1 MDGVLVEYMNK
12 SEKIIKEFICTP
24 KALVYNTENYKI
36 YGAEIDTIKYPDLK
50 LNDFNNVS
58 LLGNIHE
65 LGLGI
70 FYKVKA
76 EEKKDKKGRGY
87 GYHII
92 HIQRERPTNE
102 HTTRMFLSE
111 ILTYDQVKTIMENYP
126 DIVDRVINNRLN
138 DIDLKKLY
146 NIGQFRFNIIK
157 QKIEENFVFA
167 ELIEMF
173 QGLIDMKTIKKMYD
187 KYPSSQKIKEEIQR
201 EPYKSLCSLSKI
213 GFKNADSIILELD
226 KESKL
231 KKQKGEKPLIYFDF
245 DVKTSVQRAISAIEY
260 LLEENENNGHT
271 RMPIVDLRK
280 SLDKLVPECSDKLAE
295 AIKSDKLY
303 IDKESKTVSILET
316 YVTELYVAMKII
328 EGLKA
333 KNKWDEINIEDFN
346 SIGEDKLTDE
356 QFDAVKMFYENNI
369 SILNGFAGCV
379 DCDTEYFNGVEWVKI
394 SDYKNNDKVLQY
406 NKDGSSELVNPLEY
420 HKYPSDYLW
429 HFKTKYGLDQC
440 LSDEHNVYYITSK
453 NNLYHKTFKE
463 VRENHENTGFK
474 GRFITTFNYQGEGL
488 PYNEWEIRLKV
499 AIKADGS
506 FCGTNP
512 SACYI
517 NVKKQRKKDRIEY
530 LLRKNN
536 IEYDLIKGTEGY
548 KRYKFTYL
556 DNEKTYTDKWYNC
569 SKEQFKIIYDEIFY
583 WDGAFKD
590 KDGYFTSIKSDADF
604 IQFVGSVCGYKST
617 IQIQDRTNQEYKTS
631 GKIYIRKS
639 IDYRVCFTKRNLVGL
654 CHDDRENH
662 TKTPITKYKTLDG
675 YKYCFTVPSNM
686 LVLRRNNKIF
696 VTGNSGKSFT
706 TQAIISLM
714 KKLGKSFYLL
724 CPTGRA
730 SKVLAKYTGEDA
742 ATIHRGYMFN
752 PSEYPE
758 WYYNEENKVPFDVIA
773 VDEMSM
779 TDIFLMKRLI
789 EAIDFSRTKLLFI
802 GDGFQI
808 PSVGAGNVLH
818 DMVESCVIPVTSLTK
833 VFRYG
838 IGGIL
843 TIATKTRLGEN
854 WIEDT
859 KNTSIFGEDKG
870 YIYMPMQ
877 QEKILSTVKNL
888 YTKLMNNGVIPE
900 DILILSSYNIREY
913 GTIKINEM
921 IQKIANKNCGSDIKL
936 KSGDITYYLDDI
948 VIQTKNN
955 YKSIIYNPESY
966 DIFDEN
972 NPTTFISN
980 GDIGKIILI
989 DKYYMVVQYDN
1000 LKIVY
1005 NHESALDL
1013 NLAYSI
1019 STFKAQGGACKNII
1033 LITPRAHTYM
1043 LNANLIYVGQTRAEH
1058 RCYHLG
1064 EPETIKRALK
1074 KRANLTRKTHLK
1086 DMLIKLN
1093 NIKIA

>member
-1 MDGVLVEYMNK
+1 MDGVLIEYMNK
-12 SEKIIKEFICTP
+12 SEKVIKEFTCIP
-24 KALVYNTENYKI
+24 RILVYNTTNSKI

-50 LNDFNNVS
+50 LNIYNNIS

-70 FYKVKA
+70 YYKVKA
-76 EEKKDKKGRGY
+76 EEKLDKKGRGY

-126 DIVDRVINNRLN
+126 DIVDRVINNRID

-146 NIGQFRFNIIK
+146 NIGQFRFNIIR

-333 KNKWDEINIEDFN
+333 KNIWDEINIDDFN

-356 QFDAVKMFYENNI
+356 QFNAVKMFYKNNI
-369 SILNGFAGCV
+369 SIMNGFAG
-379 DCDTEYFNGVEWVKI
+379 G
-394 SDYKNNDKVLQY
+394 
-406 NKDGSSELVNPLEY
+406 
-420 HKYPSDYLW
+420 
-429 HFKTKYGLDQC
+429 
-440 LSDEHNVYYITSK
+440 
-453 NNLYHKTFKE
+453 
-463 VRENHENTGFK
+463 
-474 GRFITTFNYQGEGL
+474 
-488 PYNEWEIRLKV
+488 
-499 AIKADGS
+499 
-506 FCGTNP
+506 
-512 SACYI
+512 
-517 NVKKQRKKDRIEY
+517 
-530 LLRKNN
+530 
-536 IEYDLIKGTEGY
+536 
-548 KRYKFTYL
+548 
-556 DNEKTYTDKWYNC
+556 
-569 SKEQFKIIYDEIFY
+569 
-583 WDGAFKD
+583 
-590 KDGYFTSIKSDADF
+590 
-604 IQFVGSVCGYKST
+604 
-617 IQIQDRTNQEYKTS
+617 
-631 GKIYIRKS
+631 
-639 IDYRVCFTKRNLVGL
+639 
-654 CHDDRENH
+654 
-662 TKTPITKYKTLDG
+662 
-675 YKYCFTVPSNM
+675 
-686 LVLRRNNKIF
+686 
-696 VTGNSGKSFT
+696 GKSFT
-706 TQAIISLM
+706 TQAILSLLR
-714 KKLGKSFYLL
+714 KLKKSFYLL

-758 WYYNEENKVPFDVIA
+758 WYYNEENKVPFDVIV

-854 WIEDT
+854 WIEDK
-859 KNTSIFGEDKG
+859 KNTSIFGEDKD

-888 YTKLMNNGVIPE
+888 YTKLMNSGVIPE

-1086 DMLIKLN
+1086 DILKNFNKIKM
-1093 NIKIA
+1093 KSF